1 MEVPLL
7 AFTDQGDLGQG
18 LPERRDEY
26 TLDMVVRYCLI
37 ENLPSY
43 LSSSMDNNEYAHWV
57 SEALMCRGGNG
68 EAATRDCGFGA
79 QVLEAAKKK

>member
-7 AFTDQGDLGQG
+7 AFTDQGDLGQA

-26 TLDMVVRYCLI
+26 TLGMVVRYCLI

-43 LSSSMDNNEYAHWV
+43 LSSSMDKNEYAHWV
-57 SEALMCRGGNG
+57 SEALRC
-68 EAATRDCGFGA
+68 
-79 QVLEAAKKK
+79 K